1 MAAEIRYLNAN
12 QEALARS
19 GQLRA
24 LAGKLTMA
32 EQAERRRVAK
42 VLHDGIQQYMAA
54 AKLHLSGL
62 ERQIKDPKLS
72 QAAKK
77 IEETIGTCIQMAR
90 SLSADLSPPA
100 LYRGGTGLR
109 FKVACR
115 PDAGTPSFS
124 GGFYITDVQC
134 AAFRR
139 YCAAGV

>member
-72 QAAKK
+72 
-77 IEETIGTCIQMAR
+77 
-90 SLSADLSPPA
+90 
-100 LYRGGTGLR
+100 
-109 FKVACR
+109 
-115 PDAGTPSFS
+115 
-124 GGFYITDVQC
+124 
-134 AAFRR
+134 
-139 YCAAGV
+139 